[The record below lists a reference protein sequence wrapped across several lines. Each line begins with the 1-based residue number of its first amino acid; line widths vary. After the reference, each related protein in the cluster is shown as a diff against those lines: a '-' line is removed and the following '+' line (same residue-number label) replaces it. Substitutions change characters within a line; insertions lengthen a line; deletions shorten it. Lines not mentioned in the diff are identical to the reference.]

1 MHNYIIIMQ
10 YKLYYSPHSFSY
22 AQFVT
27 VVSANTKGSIH
38 YKKDMRKEFPFTLK
52 ALFPMDDS
60 EQN

>member
-1 MHNYIIIMQ
+1 MQ
-10 YKLYYSPHSFSY
+10 YKLYHSPHSFSY
-22 AQFVT
+22 AQFLT

-38 YKKDMRKEFPFTLK
+38 FKKDMRKEFPFTLK